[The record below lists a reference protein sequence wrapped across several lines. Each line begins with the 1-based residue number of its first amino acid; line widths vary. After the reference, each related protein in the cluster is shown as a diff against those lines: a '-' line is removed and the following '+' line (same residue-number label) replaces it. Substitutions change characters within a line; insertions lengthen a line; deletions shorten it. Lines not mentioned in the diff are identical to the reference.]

1 MGKEYFKDPKAFIE
15 YSNSMKDDYPNIDK
29 YNLGEN
35 YKILIVFD
43 DRMAYMISNKTAWT
57 NSYWLLIVIEN

>member
-1 MGKEYFKDPKAFIE
+1 MDKEYFKDPKAFIE

-43 DRMAYMISNKTAWT
+43 DRMAYMISNKTA
-57 NSYWLLIVIEN
+57 